1 MLTAL
6 SRARGIPLPSESFK
20 KFPKCWSGLNK
31 DTTETESYEQY
42 YYVHLALKLAHYSAD
57 SIFKLNLTQVGTTL
71 SKKKREM

>member
-1 MLTAL
+1 MPSAL

-42 YYVHLALKLAHYSAD
+42 YYVQLAIKLAH
-57 SIFKLNLTQVGTTL
+57 
-71 SKKKREM
+71 